1 MRLAVRPKN
10 SSIQLS
16 LIHSIGCKP
25 FRLTTVL
32 HKIAATPTLALA
44 HQLRQ
49 APPMNRLIALL
60 LSSLLLVSTSFAG
73 PTIFFVR
80 HAEKATT
87 GGDDM
92 DISEAG
98 RVRAESLATLL
109 KDAEIS
115 AIYTTEF
122 KRTQQTAA
130 PLAKAVHVEPAVI
143 SSKDQ
148 PALIAKLR
156 ASSGNVLVV
165 GHGNTIPDLIKTL
178 GIGTPINIADNDYD
192 NLFMVLLE
200 EKPHML
206 RLHFR

>member
-1 MRLAVRPKN
+1 MKR
-10 SSIQLS
+10 S
-16 LIHSIGCKP
+16 LIFVFLG
-25 FRLTTVL
+25 
-32 HKIAATPTLALA
+32 
-44 HQLRQ
+44 
-49 APPMNRLIALL
+49 
-60 LSSLLLVSTSFAG
+60 LLLVTTTFAG

-92 DISEAG
+92 DISETG
-98 RVRAESLATLL
+98 RARAESLATVL

-130 PLAKAVHVEPAVI
+130 PVAKALHLEPAVI
-143 SSKDQ
+143 SSKDR
-148 PALIAKLR
+148 PALIAKLQ

-178 GIGTPINIADNDYD
+178 GISLAINIAENDYD
-192 NLFMVLLE
+192 NLFVVLLD
-200 EKPHML
+200 EKPRL
-206 RLHFR
+206 IRLHYR